1 MSGRLAGKRVV
12 VTEADRF
19 MGPALTKGLAEAGA
33 DVVADTRDQR
43 HREAAKATI
52 AEAGRVDAL
61 IANLGAINPRKSVV
75 DTSDPEWAENVRCDG
90 APASPTVSRRPAA
103 NDCAAKRKDTGH
115 GQRLDAARDAEL
127 VGLQLGARRIAR
139 LHARGGGR
147 GCAPQRAD

>member
-61 IANLGAINPRKSVV
+61 IANLAEVNARKSVV
-75 DTSDPEWAENVRCDG
+75 DTSDPEWAEMYDVM
-90 APASPTVSRRPAA
+90 VHRRPFAL
-103 NDCAAKRKDTGH
+103 RGT
-115 GQRLDAARDAEL
+115 QRRL
-127 VGLQLGARRIAR
+127 VAWT
-139 LHARGGGR
+139 
-147 GCAPQRAD
+147 